1 MRKSYKRI
9 IVIFIL
15 NFRYKKFIKKPLTQ
29 VYQITCMRGYLVY
42 FYRSLIFTRHVSK
55 GTLIRSTTHTYV
67 ACVSP
72 DAMLV
77 V

>member
-29 VYQITCMRGYLVY
+29 VYQITCVRGKNLVPLQV
-42 FYRSLIFTRHVSK
+42 FNF
-55 GTLIRSTTHTYV
+55 
-67 ACVSP
+67 
-72 DAMLV
+72 
-77 V
+77 